1 MLMVMEP
8 AWQTVMSLAWDAYQ
22 VGTTPIGAVVLD
34 ASGRTVATA
43 SNRRHED
50 ASIAGQLAN
59 SRIAHAE
66 LNALAQLPHD
76 RYEDHA
82 LYTNVEPCCLCMGA
96 VLQSGIGTV
105 RYGWR
110 DGYAGAA
117 SCMTV
122 ANPQVSRRS
131 VEIAGPSGGV
141 VEVLTG
147 LLMASHYIYVRPGL
161 DHVVAPWR
169 NAQPEV
175 FGLAANPAVADVVRD
190 AAAAG
195 GTVDDL
201 VDALQPLIAL

>member
-1 MLMVMEP
+1 MEP

-34 ASGRTVATA
+34 SSGCIVATA
-43 SNRRHED
+43 RNRRHED
-50 ASIAGQLAN
+50 VWITGQLAN

-76 RYEDHA
+76 RYEGHS
-82 LYTNVEPCCLCMGA
+82 LYANVEPCCLCMGA
-96 VLQSGIGTV
+96 VLQAGIGTV

-122 ANPQVSRRS
+122 SNPQVSRRS
-131 VEIAGPSGGV
+131 VDIAGPSGGM
-141 VEVLTG
+141 VELLTG
-147 LLMASHYIYVRPGL
+147 LLMASHYIYVRPAP
-161 DHVVAPWR
+161 DHVVTPWR
-169 NAQPEV
+169 NARPQV
-175 FGLAANPAVADVVRD
+175 FALAANPAVADVIRD

-195 GTVDDL
+195 GTVGDL
-201 VDALQPLIAL
+201 ADALQPLIAL

>member
-1 MLMVMEP
+1 MLVVMEP

-34 ASGRTVATA
+34 ATGRIVATA
-43 SNRRHED
+43 RNRRHD
-50 ASIAGQLAN
+50 DVAIAGQLAN

-76 RYEDHA
+76 RYEGHS
-82 LYTNVEPCCLCMGA
+82 LYANVEPCCLCMAA

-122 ANPQVSRRS
+122 SNPQVSRRS
-131 VEIAGPSGGV
+131 VDIAGPSGGV

-147 LLMASHYIYVRPGL
+147 LLMASHYSYVRPGL
-161 DHVVAPWR
+161 DHVVTPWR
-169 NAQPEV
+169 NAQPQV
-175 FGLAANPAVADVVRD
+175 FALAANPAVADVIRD

-201 VDALQPLIAL
+201 ADALQPLIAL

>member
-1 MLMVMEP
+1 MLRDMEP

-34 ASGRTVATA
+34 SSGCIVATA
-43 SNRRHED
+43 RNRRHED
-50 ASIAGQLAN
+50 VWITGQLAN

-76 RYEDHA
+76 RYEGHS
-82 LYTNVEPCCLCMGA
+82 LYANVEPCCLCMGA
-96 VLQSGIGTV
+96 VLQAGIGTV

-122 ANPQVSRRS
+122 SNPQVSRRS
-131 VEIAGPSGGV
+131 VDIAGPSGGM
-141 VEVLTG
+141 VELLTG
-147 LLMASHYIYVRPGL
+147 LLMASHYIYVRPAP
-161 DHVVAPWR
+161 DHVVTPWR
-169 NAQPEV
+169 NARPQV
-175 FGLAANPAVADVVRD
+175 FALAANPAVADVIRD

-195 GTVDDL
+195 GTVGDL
-201 VDALQPLIAL
+201 ADALQPLIAL